1 MISRKVTVN
10 EEFGLHARPV
20 MKVVQICRNV
30 KSKVEICRGC
40 VKADGCSMIE
50 LLLLEANNGTELEIV
65 VNGDDE
71 IDTIKSLKEFYE
83 YGSGI

>member
-20 MKVVQICRNV
+20 MNVVKICRNV
-30 KSKVEICRGC
+30 KSKVEICKGC
-40 VKADGCSMIE
+40 IKADGCSMIE
-50 LLLLEANNGTELEIV
+50 LLLLAANNGTELEIV

-71 IDTIKSLKEFYE
+71 IKVINSLKEFFE
-83 YGSGI
+83 HGSGI